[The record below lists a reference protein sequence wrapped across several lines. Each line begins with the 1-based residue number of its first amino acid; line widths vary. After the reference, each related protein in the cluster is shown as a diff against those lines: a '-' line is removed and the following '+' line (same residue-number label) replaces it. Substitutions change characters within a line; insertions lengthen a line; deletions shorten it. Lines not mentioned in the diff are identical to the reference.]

1 MPPRKDHTT
10 DDVPPTISDQ
20 LSQLITATTSASSN
34 TTAQLTA
41 LIETTTTLAQNIA
54 KLSDQLSA
62 ETFRTGSPKS
72 SDGINSSSSGNRNHP
87 KTPKITL
94 PLFDGTNP
102 LGWIFQAE
110 NYFSYY
116 RIPQEERVELTVFH
130 FIGDA
135 LSWYQNLSNNGLL
148 GSWTA
153 FKREV
158 ELRFGPSSFENHQA
172 TLFKLRQTST
182 VTEYQTE
189 FERVSN
195 RVTGLSQE
203 ALRNCYIS
211 GLRSDIQNELAL
223 HRPTTLYEACS
234 LSRLIE
240 DKLGPIT
247 KSKTVYNPKPFTSN
261 WQPPSYLPAT
271 SSTSSTNS
279 TPNPNPPLL
288 PLPPKMSSSL
298 PITRLS
304 L

>member
-1 MPPRKDHTT
+1 MPPRKDQTT

-20 LSQLITATTSASSN
+20 LSQLITATTSTSSN

-41 LIETTTTLAQNIA
+41 LIETTTNLAHNIA
-54 KLSDQLSA
+54 KLSDQISP

-72 SDGINSSSSGNRNHP
+72 SEGTLSSSSGNRNHP

-116 RIPQEERVELTVFH
+116 GIPPEDRVELTVFH

-148 GSWTA
+148 GSWTT

-195 RVTGLSQE
+195 RVTGLSRE

-211 GLRSDIQNELAL
+211 DLRQDIQNELAL
-223 HRPTTLYEACS
+223 HKPTTLHDACS
-234 LSRLIE
+234 LARLIE
-240 DKLGPIT
+240 DKLDLNNKPKT
-247 KSKTVYNPKPFTSN
+247 PFYPNKSPTN
-261 WQPPSYLPAT
+261 WQPPS
-271 SSTSSTNS
+271 
-279 TPNPNPPLL
+279 
-288 PLPPKMSSSL
+288 
-298 PITRLS
+298 
-304 L
+304 